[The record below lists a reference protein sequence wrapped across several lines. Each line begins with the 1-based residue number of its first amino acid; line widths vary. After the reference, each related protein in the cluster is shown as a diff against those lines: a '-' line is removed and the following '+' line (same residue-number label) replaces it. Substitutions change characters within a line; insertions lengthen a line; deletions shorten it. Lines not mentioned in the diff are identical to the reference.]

1 MSTLPHPETFVRWFR
16 QAAPYVHAFRGRT
29 FVIGFGGELVAERL
43 RFAHFVH
50 DLNLLAALG
59 IRLVLVHGAR
69 PQIEA
74 EQRASK
80 QRSRYAR
87 GLRIT
92 DATSLVAVKRA
103 AGVLR
108 VEIEAL
114 LSQGLP
120 NSPMAGAQI
129 RVASG
134 NFIAARP
141 LGVLDGVDYQFTGEV
156 RKVDGS
162 AMARLLDAGEVLL
175 VPHLG
180 YSPTGEVFN
189 LAWEDVAANT
199 ARALKADK
207 LLLYVD
213 QLPTSKRGQI
223 LSELTAQEA
232 EALLKKGGKKE
243 NGKKDDLSAQT
254 RRAIEHALA
263 AVRGGVGRAHL
274 VSRRADGA
282 TLLELFTHSGVGTML
297 TADPLERLRAAKIED
312 VGGILAL
319 IEPLEADGT
328 LVKRNRE
335 RLEREIG
342 NFHVAEHDGVILGC
356 AALYPFPQ
364 DKSAELACL
373 AVAPDVRD
381 AGYGEWLLHAC
392 EARAKALR
400 IRRLFALTTRAQH
413 WFLAQGFKEAA
424 VGVLPEERKA
434 LYNWKRGSKVF
445 LKRL

>member
-1 MSTLPHPETFVRWFR
+1 MSTLPHPEAFVRWFR

-29 FVIGFGGELVAERL
+29 FVIGFGGELVAERG
-43 RFAHFVH
+43 RFVRFLH

-74 EQRASK
+74 ELRVK
-80 QRSRYAR
+80 RLRSRYAK

-92 DATSLVAVKRA
+92 DAASLAAVKHA
-103 AGVLR
+103 AGFLR

-134 NFIAARP
+134 NFIAAKP
-141 LGVLDGVDYQFTGEV
+141 IGVLDGVDFQFTGTV
-156 RKVDGS
+156 RKVDGV
-162 AMARLLDAGEVLL
+162 AIARRLEAGEVVL
-175 VPHLG
+175 VPHIG

-189 LAWEDVAANT
+189 LAWEDVAENV
-199 ARALKADK
+199 ARTLKADK

-213 QLPTSKRGQI
+213 QLPLGRRGQI
-223 LSELTAQEA
+223 LSELTALES
-232 EALLKKGGKKE
+232 EALLKKDG
-243 NGKKDDLSAQT
+243 LTAQSK
-254 RRAIEHALA
+254 RAIER
-263 AVRGGVGRAHL
+263 AVRAGVGRAHL
-274 VSRRADGA
+274 VSRRAEGA
-282 TLLELFTHSGVGTML
+282 TLLELFTHSGVGTMI
-297 TADPLERLRAAKIED
+297 TADPVERLRPAKIDD

-335 RLEREIG
+335 RLEQEIA
-342 NFHVAEHDGVILGC
+342 NFELIEHDGSILAC
-356 AALYPFPQ
+356 AALYPFAE

-373 AVAPDVRD
+373 AVAPEYRD
-381 AGYGEWLLHAC
+381 AGYGERLLAAC
-392 EARAKALR
+392 EARAKEMK
-400 IRRLFALTTRAQH
+400 IRRIFALTTRAQH
-413 WFLAQGFKEAA
+413 WFIAQGFKEAA
-424 VGVLPEERKA
+424 VSVLPEKRQA
-434 LYNWKRGSKVF
+434 LYNWKRGSKIF

>member
-1 MSTLPHPETFVRWFR
+1 MSTLPHPEAFVRWFR

-29 FVIGFGGELVAERL
+29 FVIGFGGELVAERG
-43 RFAHFVH
+43 RFVKFLH

-59 IRLVLVHGAR
+59 IRLALVHGAR

-74 EQRASK
+74 ELRAK
-80 QRSRYAR
+80 HQRSRYAK

-92 DATSLVAVKRA
+92 DANSLAAVKHA
-103 AGVLR
+103 AGFLR

-134 NFIAARP
+134 NYIAARP
-141 LGVLDGVDYQFTGEV
+141 IGVVDGVDFQFTGVV
-156 RKVDGS
+156 RKVD
-162 AMARLLDAGEVLL
+162 AAALAQRLDAGDVAL
-175 VPHLG
+175 VPHIG

-189 LAWEDVAANT
+189 LAWEDVAESV

-207 LLLYVD
+207 LLLMVD
-213 QLPTSKRGQI
+213 QLPTGRRGQI
-223 LSELTAQEA
+223 LSELTAREA
-232 EALLKKGGKKE
+232 EALLKKGE
-243 NGKKDDLSAQT
+243 LAAPT
-254 RRAIEHALA
+254 RRAIAHTLN
-263 AVRGGVGRAHL
+263 AVRAGVGRAHL

-282 TLLELFTHSGVGTML
+282 TLLELFTHSGVGTMI
-297 TADPLERLRAAKIED
+297 TADPVEKLRPAKIED

-328 LVKRNRE
+328 LVKRSRE
-335 RLEREIG
+335 RLEQEIA
-342 NFHVAEHDGVILGC
+342 NFEVIEHDGSILAC
-356 AALYPFPQ
+356 AALYPFPEA
-364 DKSAELACL
+364 KSAELACL
-373 AVAPDVRD
+373 AVSPEYRD
-381 AGYGEWLLHAC
+381 AGYGERLLLAC
-392 EARAKALR
+392 EARAKATK

-413 WFLAQGFKEAA
+413 WFIAQGFKEDG
-424 VGVLPEERKA
+424 VSVLPEQRKA
-434 LYNWKRGSKVF
+434 LYNWKRGSKIF

>member
-1 MSTLPHPETFVRWFR
+1 MSALPHPEAFVRWFR

-29 FVIGFGGELVAERL
+29 FVIGFGGELVAERG
-43 RFAHFVH
+43 RFVKFLH
-50 DLNLLAALG
+50 DLNLLAAIG

-74 EQRASK
+74 ELRAK
-80 QRSRYAR
+80 RLRSRYAK

-92 DATSLVAVKRA
+92 DAQSLVAVKHA

-134 NFIAARP
+134 NYIAAKP
-141 LGVLDGVDYQFTGEV
+141 VGVVDGVDFQFTGAV
-156 RKVDGS
+156 RKVDAVAIS
-162 AMARLLDAGEVLL
+162 RRLEDNEVVL
-175 VPHLG
+175 VPHIG

-189 LAWEDVAANT
+189 LAWEDVAEGV

-213 QLPTSKRGQI
+213 QLPTGRRGQI
-223 LSELTAQEA
+223 VSELTAREA
-232 EALLKKGGKKE
+232 EALLKKDGKD
-243 NGKKDDLSAQT
+243 GLSAPT
-254 RRAIEHALA
+254 RRATEYALR
-263 AVRGGVGRAHL
+263 AVRAGVGRAHL

-282 TLLELFTHSGVGTML
+282 TLLELFTHSGVGTMI
-297 TADPLERLRAAKIED
+297 TADPVERLRPAKIDD

-328 LVKRNRE
+328 LVKRGRE
-335 RLEREIG
+335 RLEQEIV
-342 NFHVAEHDGVILGC
+342 NFDVIEHDGTILAC
-356 AALYPFPQ
+356 AALYPYPAER
-364 DKSAELACL
+364 SAELACL
-373 AVAPDVRD
+373 AVAPEVRD
-381 AGYGEWLLHAC
+381 AGYGERLLHAC
-392 EARAKALR
+392 EARAKEMK
-400 IRRLFALTTRAQH
+400 IRRIFALTTRAQH
-413 WFLAQGFKEAA
+413 WFIAQGFREES
-424 VGVLPEERKA
+424 VGVLPEKRQA
-434 LYNWKRGSKVF
+434 LYNWKRGSKIF